1 MNVDNEKIK
10 SIIVKSVLGT
20 LTEEENFVLEGWLQE
35 NDRNK
40 VLYQKLSS
48 AVELKYKYE
57 QYEGVDVAEAFRRNQ
72 RRLRQD
78 VPNRM
83 MKKLLPYAATV
94 LLLFSGAF
102 CFLMNRSGEVREE
115 VPVALSAG
123 GKYAELILANGQ
135 KVDLHEGMEIKLR
148 EMGDPVLNKTCK
160 PVTEVTERIAELI
173 EDMFETMYDADGV
186 GLAAPQVGIL
196 KRIVVI
202 DVTGEDP
209 ILLINP
215 VIIETS
221 GEQTGNEGC
230 LSLPG
235 KTGVVTRPNY
245 VKVRAYDEEMKP
257 FEIEGT
263 ELLARAFCH
272 EIDHLD
278 GHLYVEKVEGELMS
292 TESPEQ

>member
-1 MNVDNEKIK
+1 MAI
-10 SIIVKSVLGT
+10 
-20 LTEEENFVLEGWLQE
+20 
-35 NDRNK
+35 RN
-40 VLYQKLSS
+40 
-48 AVELKYKYE
+48 
-57 QYEGVDVAEAFRRNQ
+57 
-72 RRLRQD
+72 
-78 VPNRM
+78 
-83 MKKLLPYAATV
+83 
-94 LLLFSGAF
+94 
-102 CFLMNRSGEVREE
+102 
-115 VPVALSAG
+115 
-123 GKYAELILANGQ
+123 I
-135 KVDLHEGMEIKLR
+135 R

-173 EDMFETMYDADGV
+173 EDMFETMYETNGV

-196 KRIVVI
+196 KRLVVI